1 MNVILVEDNVALR
14 GSLADYLSVNGHT
27 VQEAGDAVELYQKL
41 AGYKFD
47 VAVVD
52 INLPHH
58 DGYSITRYLAKEQ
71 LCATIITSVRSSIED
86 RVKGYECGADIYMVK
101 PVEPEELAAAIAR
114 LGTRRRAVATTGPE
128 APPSAWLIDTVR
140 RCLWA
145 PNGKLVQLTGRETLL
160 MEALS
165 RIEEAGSVS
174 RDDLQAV
181 LGEPGPSGRGRLD
194 TMLSRLRNK
203 VRGAAD
209 MELPLITAHNVGFSL
224 TARIDAA
231 NSKSS

>member
-27 VQEAGDAVELYQKL
+27 VQEAGDAVELYQKM
-41 AGYKFD
+41 AAHKFD

-58 DGYSITRYLAKEQ
+58 DGFSITRYLAKEQ

-101 PVEPEELAAAIAR
+101 PVEPEELAAVIAR
-114 LGTRRRAVATTGPE
+114 LGNRQHAATVAERASA
-128 APPSAWLIDTVR
+128 PSAWLIDTVR
-140 RCLWA
+140 KCLWA

-165 RIEEAGSVS
+165 QTAEGNSVS
-174 RDDLQAV
+174 REDLQAV
-181 LGEPGPSGRGRLD
+181 LGEPGLSGRGRLD
-194 TMLSRLRNK
+194 TMLSRLRQK
-203 VRGAAD
+203 VRSKAD

-224 TARIDAA
+224 TARIDEA
-231 NSKSS
+231 NS